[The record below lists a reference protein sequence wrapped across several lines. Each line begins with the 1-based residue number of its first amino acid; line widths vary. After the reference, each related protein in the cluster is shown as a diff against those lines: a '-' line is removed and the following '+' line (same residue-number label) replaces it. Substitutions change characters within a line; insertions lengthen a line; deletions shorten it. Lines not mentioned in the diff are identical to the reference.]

1 VLTIADLALTEKDVL
16 LRFEKE
22 EAEHVQN
29 GVPGIHSVS
38 PSSFVAAGLE
48 VEDEQCVIS

>member
-1 VLTIADLALTEKDVL
+1 LTEADVL

-22 EAEHVQN
+22 EAERIQN

-38 PSSFVAAGLE
+38 PSLFVAAGLE
-48 VEDEQCVIS
+48 VEDEQYMVVYSFLFFF

>member
-1 VLTIADLALTEKDVL
+1 MEAEVL
-16 LRFEKE
+16 LQFEKE
-22 EAEHVQN
+22 EAEHVKA

-48 VEDEQCVIS
+48 VEDQQ